1 MRDWH
6 RAHGRNVARTARH
19 FGFSRPTVYRWL
31 ERYDRLRLE
40 SLEDR
45 SSRPARRR
53 RPARTLAQLAAVRR
67 LRARYPRRG
76 KDKLAILL
84 RREGS
89 HLAVAHA
96 A

>member
-1 MRDWH
+1 VKQG
-6 RAHGRNVARTARH
+6 GRFRRNRVAI
-19 FGFSRPTVYRWL
+19 SRETGWPKPVKSA
-31 ERYDRLRLE
+31 RYDRDRLE

>member
-45 SSRPARRR
+45 SSRPARPP
-53 RPARTLAQLAAVRR
+53 PAADLDDRAAGGRQGH
-67 LRARYPRRG
+67 P
-76 KDKLAILL
+76 
-84 RREGS
+84 
-89 HLAVAHA
+89 
-96 A
+96 